1 MTVTLRSQ
9 SNARATTKGSTLTH
23 TELDNNFIHFLDT
36 GIDIVGDDS
45 TGVTI
50 KPGDDIKFAGS
61 GTVST
66 AVSGQTLTITG
77 SGITASSTNTLTNKT
92 FDANGTG
99 NSLSNVEVADL
110 ASGVLD
116 TDISSVSGSDDTLA
130 SAKAIKTYADTK
142 TALTGSTNNTVTTV
156 TGSNAIQGEAN
167 LTFDGTTLGIANTS
181 TSDSL
186 LITSTEDSSTAAPV
200 ITMKRNSGSP
210 ADADYLGQLK
220 FKGENDADQEVTYAK
235 MTGKISDASDTTEDG
250 LLEFALMKA
259 GSNNIGMRLTSTQLK
274 LLNGTGLELAGD
286 LEVGGNKIVSS
297 SNGNI
302 EIDTDGTGDVILKAG
317 GITMTADGANNG
329 AFSVVSTG
337 TGGMVFEN
345 RAGRQE
351 YPTSVFTLR
360 NQPSGN
366 AEISLGQYMQ
376 GAASDS
382 SSDTNDNIQYF
393 AIYFDPNNNVFSR
406 RSGSFAGDQNIYF
419 GYNFTQNENYLLGD
433 GGNSFHIRQFGDGS
447 NSYAAGEIVLEGGY
461 VEINNQY
468 QSGGSNTSYLE
479 IKERSGD
486 PTAESN
492 AAQMYAKSGE
502 MFVQDAS
509 GNQTQISPHNDAGEW
524 EYYSKNAKTGKTVKV
539 NMEKM
544 IKKLEEITGE
554 TFFETFVPGNSH

>member
-9 SNARATTKGSTLTH
+9 SNARATTKNSTLTH